1 MSKKKPP
8 TTIEECNAEMELT
21 QKKIRQYENRNKMLD
36 RKLAI
41 EKRKERNHRLCS
53 RGGYLES
60 LVPALIDM
68 SEQEARDFL
77 YTAVFSDKA
86 QEFLRKRA
94 GEATPK
100 NYPCTQGHKGALIHP
115 NGRVRSAEGF
125 ISAPG
130 IIALCR
136 DWRLAPRQGNLHFPC
151 DSLRCLPFCVPHES
165 EHLALQ
171 AIHFHGVLLTV
182 SGGDTIAIYHCSIK
196 IVSRGKGKSAVAA
209 AAYRAGEKLTNEW
222 DGLTHDYTRKGG
234 VVHSEIMLPPHAPPS
249 FSDRSILWNSV
260 EQIEKSNNS
269 QLAREI
275 EIALPVEL
283 SREEQTRLV
292 REYCSSQFV
301 SKGMCA
307 DFNIHDTGNGNPHA
321 HILLTMRPL
330 DEKGTW
336 AAKSKKEYVLDENG
350 ERVKLPSGR
359 YKTRKVDLMD
369 WNRQENADLWRKA
382 WADLANDYLERSGS
396 AERIDHR
403 SHAERGIEELP
414 TVHMGVA
421 ASQMEKKGIAT
432 DKGEIN
438 RMIQKTNRLM
448 REIRGYIDSLKEW
461 LAEVFAAKKQL
472 QAAPHSPDIATLL
485 TRYLSIEREKS
496 RKYSQGWQQ
505 QHTAGELQ
513 KISKAIV
520 YLQSKGIATLEDLDA
535 ALSSVDEEAKRLNT
549 SVVAKQKRMRTLE
562 KFIEHGSNYNRL
574 KPIHDEL
581 KTLKNGWG
589 KKREKFEQAHESDL
603 IIWNAANRFLHA
615 NLPEGTKSFKVSEW
629 QKEFDELKAQSTGEY
644 EELKTKRSEVKELQQ
659 IRKCIDIVEQ
669 AEQRTQEQTHQT
681 PRRKKEDI
689 SL

>member
-1 MSKKKPP
+1 MPKNSLNVSLKGADDIFS
-8 TTIEECNAEMELT
+8 TEESRQEQQREQVQQIPIGELFPFKNHPFKVLDDESMQRTVESVEQYGVLSPLIARPRPEGGYEIISGHRRQHAAQLAGLDALPVIVRQMDDDAAVLLMVDSNLQRENILPSERAFAYKMKLEALKNQGARSDLTCGQFGHKLNGAKARDIVADESGDNARNVQRFIRLTNLIPELLEMVDE
-21 QKKIRQYENRNKMLD
+21 KKIAFNPAVELSYLD
-36 RKLAI
+36 
-41 EKRKERNHRLCS
+41 
-53 RGGYLES
+53 ES
-60 LVPALIDM
+60 
-68 SEQEARDFL
+68 QQRDFL
-77 YTAVFSDKA
+77 
-86 QEFLRKRA
+86 
-94 GEATPK
+94 EA
-100 NYPCTQGHKGALIHP
+100 
-115 NGRVRSAEGF
+115 
-125 ISAPG
+125 
-130 IIALCR
+130 
-136 DWRLAPRQGNLHFPC
+136 
-151 DSLRCLPFCVPHES
+151 
-165 EHLALQ
+165 
-171 AIHFHGVLLTV
+171 
-182 SGGDTIAIYHCSIK
+182 
-196 IVSRGKGKSAVAA
+196 
-209 AAYRAGEKLTNEW
+209 
-222 DGLTHDYTRKGG
+222 
-234 VVHSEIMLPPHAPPS
+234 
-249 FSDRSILWNSV
+249 
-260 EQIEKSNNS
+260 
-269 QLAREI
+269 
-275 EIALPVEL
+275 
-283 SREEQTRLV
+283 
-292 REYCSSQFV
+292 
-301 SKGMCA
+301 
-307 DFNIHDTGNGNPHA
+307 
-321 HILLTMRPL
+321 
-330 DEKGTW
+330 
-336 AAKSKKEYVLDENG
+336 
-350 ERVKLPSGR
+350 
-359 YKTRKVDLMD
+359 
-369 WNRQENADLWRKA
+369 
-382 WADLANDYLERSGS
+382 
-396 AERIDHR
+396 
-403 SHAERGIEELP
+403 
-414 TVHMGVA
+414 
-421 ASQMEKKGIAT
+421 
-432 DKGEIN
+432 
-438 RMIQKTNRLM
+438 
-448 REIRGYIDSLKEW
+448 IDSLKEW